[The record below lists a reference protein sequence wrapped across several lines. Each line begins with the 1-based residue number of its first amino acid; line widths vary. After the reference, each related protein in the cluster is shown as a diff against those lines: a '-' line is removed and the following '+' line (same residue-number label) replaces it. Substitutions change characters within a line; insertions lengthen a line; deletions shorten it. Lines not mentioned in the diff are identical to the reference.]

1 MPGAE
6 AMSAHP
12 ITPQRLRQQARRL
25 DRRLHHAEAVMNAMR
40 AGAALHLQYD
50 FGSPI
55 WSLTDGTRV
64 DAAAAAIVITNPK
77 IVSVGDALF
86 ADVPAQTYR
95 YVATPKG
102 DDHA

>member
-1 MPGAE
+1 MIIHTP
-6 AMSAHP
+6 MS
-12 ITPQRLRQQARRL
+12 LRHQARRP
-25 DRRLHHAEAVMNAMR
+25 DRRLRTAEAVMNAMG
-40 AGAALHLQYD
+40 AGAALHLQYV

-55 WSLTDGTRV
+55 WSLTDGARV

-95 YVATPKG
+95 YVSTPKG
-102 DDHA
+102 GDHAA